1 MDIGPD
7 QLGTTVEKFGW
18 AVVFLFL
25 FVTTV
30 WFLIR
35 LLNDQIKERKEES
48 AEMATIIAQSTSTMK
63 ELSDAIKQVKCSQDA
78 CAKQACEL
86 MIYIKAKE
94 GRMKP

>member
-35 LLNDQIKERKEES
+35 LLKDQIKERKEETARMTAVIEQNTS
-48 AEMATIIAQSTSTMK
+48 AMR
-63 ELSDAIKQVKCSQDA
+63 ELSDAIRQVKCSQDS
-78 CAKQACEL
+78 CAKQASEL
-86 MIYIKAKE
+86 MIYVRAKE
-94 GRMKP
+94 GRKP

>member
-35 LLNDQIKERKEES
+35 LLKDQLKERKD
-48 AEMATIIAQSTSTMK
+48 EMARMTSVIEQNTSAMR
-63 ELSDAIKQVKCSQDA
+63 ELSDAIRQVKCSQDL
-78 CAKQACEL
+78 CAKQAGDL
-86 MIYIKAKE
+86 MIYVRAKE
-94 GRMKP
+94 GRGP